1 MGFDVQEIST
11 ISGLFDSIGF
21 REIEFVVSMEPITSF
36 SLILEPV
43 LRNAVIISE
52 FWKQN
57 PGFRWLWY
65 CKGRYLNIKINEHGD
80 CIIGV
85 VDSEEDFKATM
96 LENFNKL
103 DDEAR
108 LTIIRTEL
116 MNIWNELRI
125 SNWLPKLCETNVSVP
140 RPANRNINIVTIG
153 PFDLTNVYELGW
165 EDIVSDDR
173 TQICTGNGT
182 IFFSNP
188 VTARNPRTVPL
199 AINTGSIDATAII
212 SYDSRSV
219 LYNFLDINSVILSV
233 PKKEQP
239 GTFVI
244 RTTLDEGLEEAV
256 IRLDSATWS
265 ISFETDRI
273 VCKYIKHEMSSA
285 IIIRKESVVDVSW
298 EPTSI
303 ATK

>member
-36 SLILEPV
+36 SLIIEPV

-65 CKGRYLNIKINEHGD
+65 CKDRYLNMKINEHGD

-96 LENFNKL
+96 LENFNEL
-103 DDEAR
+103 DDEDK

-125 SNWLPKLCETNVSVP
+125 SNWLPRLCETNVSVP

-153 PFDLTNVYELGW
+153 PFDLTNVYELGR
-165 EDIVSDDR
+165 EDIVSDGMS
-173 TQICTGNGT
+173 QICTGNGT
-182 IFFSNP
+182 IFFSNL
-188 VTARNPRTVPL
+188 VTARNLRTVPL
-199 AINTGSIDATAII
+199 AINTGSIDVTVII
-212 SYDSRSV
+212 SYDRRLV
-219 LYNFLDINSVILSV
+219 LYNFLDTSSVVFSV
-233 PKKEQP
+233 PKKKQP

-256 IRLDSATWS
+256 IRLDSANWS
-265 ISFETDRI
+265 ISFETDRVI
-273 VCKYIKHEMSSA
+273 CKYIKHEMSSV